1 MVQQEQKTQD
11 GGFVLPPPGDN
22 QDTQVTVVHSSSTHS
37 ETLTTQQA
45 ELQIP
50 AVLGLHET
58 SPRDTLIGGAI
69 LLVLFIGFFFA
80 RIGYANM
87 LVRKRVAPAK
97 ANAAG
102 WWLFVFLASL
112 ATAVVLAAL
121 NPLRFLAPMFMV
133 PLGGLTVVGLIL
145 TLVTGRR

>member
-1 MVQQEQKTQD
+1 
-11 GGFVLPPPGDN
+11 
-22 QDTQVTVVHSSSTHS
+22 
-37 ETLTTQQA
+37 
-45 ELQIP
+45 
-50 AVLGLHET
+50 
-58 SPRDTLIGGAI
+58 
-69 LLVLFIGFFFA
+69 
-80 RIGYANM
+80 
-87 LVRKRVAPAK
+87 VRKRVAPAK

-121 NPLRFLAPMFMV
+121 NPLRFLAPTFMV